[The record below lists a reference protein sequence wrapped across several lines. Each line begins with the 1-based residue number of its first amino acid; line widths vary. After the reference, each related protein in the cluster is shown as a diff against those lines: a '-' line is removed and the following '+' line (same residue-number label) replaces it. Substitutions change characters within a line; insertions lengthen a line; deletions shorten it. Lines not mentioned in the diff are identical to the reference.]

1 MKEVA
6 HMNKVIMSLS
16 IPLLAILCY
25 ADLDAEFSKR
35 ARIRGPEKTTLK
47 ITGQDGT
54 EYYIDAVSGPEEY
67 ITLEDYGAAL
77 EADRKNDEA
86 SKRKKEEKV
95 RLERE
100 RLISDQPTLR
110 ECAKS
115 LLSQLFFDVN
125 KLLYIDRKLAKDANG
140 INLSVAHFAYP
151 TLRQSCKESQW
162 LDALNAAYDIVANSA
177 ELTRHYDIF
186 PPKQEIEDVYS
197 RLIAHRFKVKWTLP
211 DNLDIVAW
219 GDNPIEIMS
228 SLDGNILDDEKRPRV
243 YQALAGR
250 QMCSDIPIFSNKK
263 IFLGFKKG
271 KPYGKGMNYGDDNMY
286 FEDEFDDND
295 YVIPGYGSIM
305 RERIEISTKFR
316 EREITKDECQK
327 RKAQSYKRFENAMSE
342 VFVALHDAKAAD
354 NVRKRMDV
362 VDQKEGVPGSGDCLN
377 VSTQPTNLKHGTSNI
392 KDRESDADIQNKV
405 AAAQQDKQ
413 QFKKVWST
421 VEPEN
426 PNATKVEQ
434 NLSRLKCGMENEAL
448 AKIYDKY
455 SEDKCKDVLNH
466 LVSEMKSACSLKTAD
481 ERMAARK
488 NLLDK
493 YKGIF
498 LTGLGQRMDKI
509 IGVDTPQGKSTA
521 PMNGGNG
528 VAAGA
533 SSAYQKCVDCDGAKY
548 IKEEAECNQCNGQGQ
563 IEKVKLGLNGTSR
576 RVISKCANCNGTG
589 VATKKTPC
597 ATCKGKGKIR
607 VK

>member
-354 NVRKRMDV
+354 NVRKTMDV
-362 VDQKEGVPGSGDCLN
+362 VDQKEGVPVSGDGLAD
-377 VSTQPTNLKHGTSNI
+377 S
-392 KDRESDADIQNKV
+392 DIQNKALV
-405 AAAQQDKQ
+405 AQQDKL
-413 QFKKVWST
+413 QFKKVWQT
-421 VEPEN
+421 VKPEN

-434 NLSRLKCGMENEAL
+434 NLSRLKCGMENDVL

-455 SEDKCKDVLNH
+455 SDDKCKDVLNH
-466 LVSEMKSACSLKTAD
+466 LVSEMKSARSLKTAD
-481 ERMAARK
+481 ERMVAHK
-488 NLLDK
+488 NLLEK

-509 IGVDTPQGKSTA
+509 IGADTHHGQSASPT
-521 PMNGGNG
+521 NGGRP
-528 VAAGA
+528 VATSA
-533 SSAYQKCVDCDGAKY
+533 SVAYQKCPDCDGTKS
-548 IKEEAECNQCNGQGQ
+548 IKEESACDQCNGQGQ

>member
-1 MKEVA
+1 M
-6 HMNKVIMSLS
+6 
-16 IPLLAILCY
+16 C
-25 ADLDAEFSKR
+25 
-35 ARIRGPEKTTLK
+35 EKF
-47 ITGQDGT
+47 
-54 EYYIDAVSGPEEY
+54 AVS
-67 ITLEDYGAAL
+67 T
-77 EADRKNDEA
+77 
-86 SKRKKEEKV
+86 
-95 RLERE
+95 
-100 RLISDQPTLR
+100 
-110 ECAKS
+110 
-115 LLSQLFFDVN
+115 FFDVN

-271 KPYGKGMNYGDDNMY
+271 KPYGKGMNYGDDNISFTMY

-354 NVRKRMDV
+354 NVRKTMDV
-362 VDQKEGVPGSGDCLN
+362 VDQKEGVPVSGDGLAD
-377 VSTQPTNLKHGTSNI
+377 S
-392 KDRESDADIQNKV
+392 DIQNKALV
-405 AAAQQDKQ
+405 AQQDKL
-413 QFKKVWST
+413 QFKKVWQI
-421 VEPEN
+421 VQPEN

-434 NLSRLKCGMENEAL
+434 NLSRLKCGMENDVL

-455 SEDKCKDVLNH
+455 SDDKCKDVLNH
-466 LVSEMKSACSLKTAD
+466 LVSEMKSARSLKTAD
-481 ERMAARK
+481 ERMVAHK
-488 NLLDK
+488 NLLEK

-509 IGVDTPQGKSTA
+509 IGADTHHGQSASPT
-521 PMNGGNG
+521 NGGRP
-528 VAAGA
+528 VATSA
-533 SSAYQKCVDCDGAKY
+533 SVAYQKCPDCDGTKS
-548 IKEEAECNQCNGQGQ
+548 IKEESACDQCNGQGQ

-576 RVISKCANCNGTG
+576 HVISKCANCNGTG

>member
-125 KLLYIDRKLAKDANG
+125 KLLYIDRKLARDANG

-271 KPYGKGMNYGDDNMY
+271 KPYGKGMNYGDDNISFTMY

-354 NVRKRMDV
+354 NVRKTMDV
-362 VDQKEGVPGSGDCLN
+362 VDQKEGVPVSGDGLAD
-377 VSTQPTNLKHGTSNI
+377 S
-392 KDRESDADIQNKV
+392 DIQNKALV
-405 AAAQQDKQ
+405 AQQDKL
-413 QFKKVWST
+413 QFKKVWQT
-421 VEPEN
+421 VQPEN

-434 NLSRLKCGMENEAL
+434 NLSRLKCGMENDVL

-455 SEDKCKDVLNH
+455 SDDKCKDVLNH
-466 LVSEMKSACSLKTAD
+466 LVSEMKSARSLKTAD
-481 ERMAARK
+481 ERMVAHK
-488 NLLDK
+488 NLLEK

-509 IGVDTPQGKSTA
+509 IGADAHHGQSASPT
-521 PMNGGNG
+521 NGGRP
-528 VAAGA
+528 VATSA
-533 SSAYQKCVDCDGAKY
+533 SVAYQKCPDCDGTKS
-548 IKEEAECNQCNGQGQ
+548 IKEESACDQCNGQGQ

>member
-1 MKEVA
+1 
-6 HMNKVIMSLS
+6 MNKVIMSLS

-250 QMCSDIPIFSNKK
+250 QMCSDIPIVSNKK

-271 KPYGKGMNYGDDNMY
+271 KPYGKGMNYGDDNISFTMY

-354 NVRKRMDV
+354 NVRKTMDV
-362 VDQKEGVPGSGDCLN
+362 VDQKEGVPVSGDGLAD
-377 VSTQPTNLKHGTSNI
+377 S
-392 KDRESDADIQNKV
+392 DIQNKALV
-405 AAAQQDKQ
+405 AQQDKL
-413 QFKKVWST
+413 QFKKVWQI
-421 VEPEN
+421 VQPEN

-434 NLSRLKCGMENEAL
+434 NLSRLKCGMENDVL

-455 SEDKCKDVLNH
+455 SDDKCKDVLNH
-466 LVSEMKSACSLKTAD
+466 LVSEMKSARSLKTAD
-481 ERMAARK
+481 ERMVAHK
-488 NLLDK
+488 NLLEK

-509 IGVDTPQGKSTA
+509 IGADTHHGQSASPT
-521 PMNGGNG
+521 NGGRP
-528 VAAGA
+528 VATSA
-533 SSAYQKCVDCDGAKY
+533 SVAYQKCPDCDGTKS
-548 IKEEAECNQCNGQGQ
+548 IKEESACDQCNGQGQ

-576 RVISKCANCNGTG
+576 HVISKCANCNGTG

>member
-271 KPYGKGMNYGDDNMY
+271 KPYGKGMNYGDDNISFTMY

-354 NVRKRMDV
+354 NVRKTMDV
-362 VDQKEGVPGSGDCLN
+362 VDQKEGVPVSGDGLAD
-377 VSTQPTNLKHGTSNI
+377 S
-392 KDRESDADIQNKV
+392 DIQNKALV
-405 AAAQQDKQ
+405 AQQDKL
-413 QFKKVWST
+413 QFKKVWQT
-421 VEPEN
+421 VQPEN

-434 NLSRLKCGMENEAL
+434 NLSRLKCGMENDVL

-455 SEDKCKDVLNH
+455 SDDKCKDVLNH
-466 LVSEMKSACSLKTAD
+466 LVSEMKSARSLKTAD
-481 ERMAARK
+481 ERVVARK
-488 NLLDK
+488 NLLEK

-509 IGVDTPQGKSTA
+509 IGADAHHGQSASPT
-521 PMNGGNG
+521 NGGRP
-528 VAAGA
+528 VATSA
-533 SSAYQKCVDCDGAKY
+533 SVAYQKCPDCDGTKS
-548 IKEEAECNQCNGQGQ
+548 IKEESACDQCNGQGQ

>member
-115 LLSQLFFDVN
+115 LLSQLSFDVN

-354 NVRKRMDV
+354 NVRKTMDV
-362 VDQKEGVPGSGDCLN
+362 VDLKEGVPVSGDGLAD
-377 VSTQPTNLKHGTSNI
+377 S
-392 KDRESDADIQNKV
+392 DIQNKALV
-405 AAAQQDKQ
+405 AQQDKL
-413 QFKKVWST
+413 QFKKVWQT
-421 VEPEN
+421 VQPEN

-434 NLSRLKCGMENEAL
+434 NISRLKCGMENDVL

-455 SEDKCKDVLNH
+455 SDDKCKDVLNH
-466 LVSEMKSACSLKTAD
+466 LVSEMKSARSLKTAD
-481 ERMAARK
+481 ERMVARK
-488 NLLDK
+488 NLLEK

-509 IGVDTPQGKSTA
+509 IGADAHHGQSVSPR
-521 PMNGGNG
+521 NGGRP
-528 VAAGA
+528 VATSA
-533 SSAYQKCVDCDGAKY
+533 SVAYQKCPDCDGTKS
-548 IKEEAECNQCNGQGQ
+548 IKEESACDQCNGQGQ

>member
-6 HMNKVIMSLS
+6 HMNKVILSLS

-162 LDALNAAYDIVANSA
+162 LDALNAAYDIVVNSA

-354 NVRKRMDV
+354 NVRKTMDV
-362 VDQKEGVPGSGDCLN
+362 VDQKEGVPVSGDGLAD
-377 VSTQPTNLKHGTSNI
+377 S
-392 KDRESDADIQNKV
+392 DIQNK
-405 AAAQQDKQ
+405 ALLAQQDKL
-413 QFKKVWST
+413 QFKKVWQT
-421 VEPEN
+421 VQPEN

-434 NLSRLKCGMENEAL
+434 NISRLKCGMENDVL

-455 SEDKCKDVLNH
+455 SDDKCKDVLNR
-466 LVSEMKSACSLKTAD
+466 LVSEMKSARSLKTAD
-481 ERMAARK
+481 ERMVARK
-488 NLLDK
+488 NLLEK

-509 IGVDTPQGKSTA
+509 IGADAHHGQSASPT
-521 PMNGGNG
+521 NGGRP
-528 VAAGA
+528 VATSA
-533 SSAYQKCVDCDGAKY
+533 SVAYQKCPDCDGTKS
-548 IKEEAECNQCNGQGQ
+548 IKEESACDQCNGQGQ

>member
-1 MKEVA
+1 
-6 HMNKVIMSLS
+6 MNKVIMSLS

-250 QMCSDIPIFSNKK
+250 QMCNDIPIFSNKK

-271 KPYGKGMNYGDDNMY
+271 KPYGKGMDYGDDNISFTMY

-316 EREITKDECQK
+316 EWEITKDECQK

-354 NVRKRMDV
+354 NVRKTMDV
-362 VDQKEGVPGSGDCLN
+362 VDQKEGVPVSGDGLAD
-377 VSTQPTNLKHGTSNI
+377 S
-392 KDRESDADIQNKV
+392 DIQNKALV
-405 AAAQQDKQ
+405 AQQDKL
-413 QFKKVWST
+413 QFKKVWQI
-421 VEPEN
+421 VQPEN

-434 NLSRLKCGMENEAL
+434 NLSRLKCGMENDVL

-455 SEDKCKDVLNH
+455 SDDKCKDVLNH
-466 LVSEMKSACSLKTAD
+466 LVSEMKSARSLKTAD
-481 ERMAARK
+481 ERMVAHK
-488 NLLDK
+488 NLLEK

-509 IGVDTPQGKSTA
+509 IGADTHHGQSASPT
-521 PMNGGNG
+521 NGGRP
-528 VAAGA
+528 VATSA
-533 SSAYQKCVDCDGAKY
+533 SVAYQKCPDCDGTKS
-548 IKEEAECNQCNGQGQ
+548 IKEESACDQCNGQGQ

-576 RVISKCANCNGTG
+576 HVISKCANCNGTG

>member
-1 MKEVA
+1 
-6 HMNKVIMSLS
+6 MNMVIISLS
-16 IPLLAILCY
+16 ILLLPILCY
-25 ADLDAEFSKR
+25 GDLDAELSKR

-54 EYYIDAVSGPEEY
+54 EYYVDAVSGPEEY

-77 EADRKNDEA
+77 EADRKNNEA
-86 SKRKKEEKV
+86 LRRKKEEQV

-100 RLISDQPTLR
+100 RLISDQSMLR

-115 LLSQLFFDVN
+115 LLSQLGFDISKHIYV
-125 KLLYIDRKLAKDANG
+125 DRNLADETTE
-140 INLSVAHFAYP
+140 ISLSVAHFAYP
-151 TLRQSCKESQW
+151 MLLQSCKESNW
-162 LDALNAAYDIVANSA
+162 LDALNAAYDIVSDSA
-177 ELTRHYDIF
+177 DLTHHYEIF
-186 PPKQEIEDVYS
+186 PTKQEIEDVYS
-197 RLIAHRFKVKWTLP
+197 RLIAHRFKVKWTMP

-243 YQALAGR
+243 YHALAGR

-271 KPYGKGMNYGDDNMY
+271 KPYGKGMSYGDDNMY

-327 RKAQSYKRFENAMSE
+327 RKAQSYKRFESAMSQ
-342 VFVALHDAKAAD
+342 VFVALHDATAAG
-354 NVRKRMDV
+354 NGRKRVDG
-362 VDQKEGVPGSGDCLN
+362 VDQKEQCRFAKGGS
-377 VSTQPTNLKHGTSNI
+377 SA
-392 KDRESDADIQNKV
+392 KDEEADGDIQSK
-405 AAAQQDKQ
+405 ALAAQQDKL
-413 QFKKVWST
+413 QFKKVWQT
-421 VEPEN
+421 VQPEN

-455 SEDKCKDVLNH
+455 SDDKCKDVLNH
-466 LVSEMKSACSLKTAD
+466 LVSEMKSVRALKTAD

-509 IGVDTPQGKSTA
+509 IDADTHQGQSAA
-521 PMNGGNG
+521 PTNGGRP
-528 VAAGA
+528 VATSA
-533 SSAYQKCVDCDGAKY
+533 SVTYQKCQDCDGTKY
-548 IKEEAECNQCNGQGQ
+548 IKEEAVCDQCNGQGQ

-576 RVISKCANCNGTG
+576 RVISRCANCNGNG
-589 VATKKTPC
+589 VAIKKTPC

-607 VK
+607 IK

>member
-125 KLLYIDRKLAKDANG
+125 KLLYIDRKLARDANG

-271 KPYGKGMNYGDDNMY
+271 KPYGKGMNYGDDNISFTMY

-354 NVRKRMDV
+354 NVRKTMDV
-362 VDQKEGVPGSGDCLN
+362 VDQKEGVPVSGDGLAD
-377 VSTQPTNLKHGTSNI
+377 S
-392 KDRESDADIQNKV
+392 DIQNKALV
-405 AAAQQDKQ
+405 AQQDKL
-413 QFKKVWST
+413 QFKKVWQT
-421 VEPEN
+421 VQPEN

-434 NLSRLKCGMENEAL
+434 NLSRLKCGMENDVL

-455 SEDKCKDVLNH
+455 SDDKCKDVLNH
-466 LVSEMKSACSLKTAD
+466 LVSEMKSARSLKTAD
-481 ERMAARK
+481 ERVVARK
-488 NLLDK
+488 NLLEK

-509 IGVDTPQGKSTA
+509 IGADAHHGQSASPT
-521 PMNGGNG
+521 NGGRP
-528 VAAGA
+528 VATSA
-533 SSAYQKCVDCDGAKY
+533 SVAYQKCPDCDGTKS
-548 IKEEAECNQCNGQGQ
+548 IKEESACDQCNGQGQ